1 MIKFGIGALVGAG
14 LVFVFLAYGPK
25 GTEAKARAAGATV
38 AEKADETRYSYCQ
51 KEFLEETQCFQKLP
65 STQCVSL
72 IAEKCG
78 KTETTKP

>member
-1 MIKFGIGALVGAG
+1 MIKFGVGALVGASM
-14 LVFVFLAYGPK
+14 VFIFLAYGPK

-38 AEKADETRYSYCQ
+38 AEKAEETRYSFCQ

-78 KTETTKP
+78 QTAAAKP